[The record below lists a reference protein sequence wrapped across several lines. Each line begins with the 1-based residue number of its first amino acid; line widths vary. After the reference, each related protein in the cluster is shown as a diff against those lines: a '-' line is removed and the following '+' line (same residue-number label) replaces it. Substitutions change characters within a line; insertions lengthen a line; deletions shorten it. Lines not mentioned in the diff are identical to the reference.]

1 MGAGLPDRRPAFTL
15 PPFRRGVELMGA
27 NKPSSMTARQEKWFA
42 SIQESMA
49 RETGKTLEAW
59 VAIARTC
66 PETKAGARKAWF
78 KIHHGI
84 GTNRASIILGKAFP
98 ETAHWAEPDN
108 LRDTLWA
115 DANARAILEAVEAA
129 LAPLPGLVAAQRKG
143 FTAFSREFQFASV
156 RPVKGGGARLGLAV
170 DPTAD
175 TRLETPRNEGWS
187 ERLKAVLPLTSPAD
201 VDAPVKA
208 LLTEAWERS

>member
-1 MGAGLPDRRPAFTL
+1 MD
-15 PPFRRGVELMGA
+15 A
-27 NKPSSMTARQEKWFA
+27 NRPSSMTARQEKWFA
-42 SIQESMA
+42 TILESME
-49 RETGKTLEAW
+49 RETGKTLDEW

-66 PETKAGARKAWF
+66 PETRPGARKAWF
-78 KIHHGI
+78 KTQHGI

-98 ETAHWAEPDN
+98 DTAVWAEPDN
-108 LRDTLWA
+108 LRETLWA
-115 DANARAILEAVEAA
+115 DPASRAILESVEAA
-129 LAPLPGLVAAQRKG
+129 IADLPRLVCAQRKG

-175 TRLETPRNEGWS
+175 SRLEPPKNEGWS

-201 VDAPVKA
+201 VDASVQA
-208 LLTEAWERS
+208 LLKQAWERS